1 MKRSMRTLCGLLLAT
16 VLLAGCKKDPQ
27 PDAVIGGPVAV
38 KPDPV
43 VVTTPET
50 SNDPE
55 ENCVS
60 VWLRGKGLDEYGSPQ
75 GTVYAGGSPLF
86 DETTGKSRTRLDV
99 VYEKH
104 PAAKESCAPIKKP
117 QP

>member
-1 MKRSMRTLCGLLLAT
+1 MRTLCGLLVAT

-27 PDAVIGGPVAV
+27 PDAVIGAPGAV
-38 KPDPV
+38 KPGA
-43 VVTTPET
+43 VTVEQPET
-50 SNDPE
+50 SKDPE

-75 GTVYAGGSPLF
+75 GTMYAGGSPLF
-86 DETTGKSRTRLDV
+86 DEASGKTRTRLDV

-104 PAAKESCAPIKKP
+104 PAAKESCAPVKKP